1 LNKQSRVLS
10 ISNDLIDKYLKTKKD
25 MEKSFP
31 AQITLK
37 DSQFIEILINF
48 YLENKDKE

>member
-1 LNKQSRVLS
+1 MNKQSRVLS

-25 MEKSFP
+25 MEKNFP

-37 DSQFIEILINF
+37 DSQFIEILNNF
-48 YLENKDKE
+48 YLENKEEE